1 MCTLTPK
8 LQPAKTKYTASF
20 ISSLDNRLFVAG
32 NCGDVLVVN
41 TAYTAQEMI
50 KVEVTLKQIV
60 R

>member
-1 MCTLTPK
+1 V
-8 LQPAKTKYTASF
+8 
-20 ISSLDNRLFVAG
+20 SSIDNRLFVVS
-32 NCGDVLVVN
+32 NNDLLVIN